1 MDFIITEGTA
11 QTTEGNWIIDF
22 EELEAWT
29 GLCVDGKPFLQEMFG
44 DMLWDR
50 PETADVIIDDG
61 RIDIAYYLDF
71 CPNVSEKLQE
81 EGAGSEM
88 KMQ

>member
-1 MDFIITEGTA
+1 M
-11 QTTEGNWIIDF
+11 
-22 EELEAWT
+22 
-29 GLCVDGKPFLQEMFG
+29 DGKPFLQEMLK